1 MQMRS
6 RRWVGALT
14 SIVAGAAAANAADL
28 AVKAPPPVAP
38 VYLSDWAGFYI
49 GAHAGYGWGGTSFD
63 GGRTWLDAKPQGG
76 LGGVQLGYNWQFG
89 QVVAGVEGDISG
101 ADIEQSSVTT
111 GHIVSLATGQTF
123 PLSRDV
129 KFDELSTA
137 RARLGYV
144 VFPGVLA
151 YGTAGGA
158 WGHSTATFSG
168 GPFFVPTSTDGF
180 GWSAGAGVEYKLL
193 PHVLLRAEYLHY
205 GFNSFTYDRGS
216 AVVPRTVSGSTDIDV
231 ARAGVSYKF

>member
-1 MQMRS
+1 MRIKS
-6 RRWVGALT
+6 WRCISALT
-14 SIVAGAAAANAADL
+14 SIIAGAGAASAADL
-28 AVKAPPPVAP
+28 PVKAPPPVAP

-49 GAHAGYGWGGTSFD
+49 GAHAGYGWGSTSFD
-63 GGRTWLDAKPQGG
+63 GGRTWLNAKPKGG

-101 ADIEQSSVTT
+101 ADLEQSSVTT
-111 GHIVSLATGQTF
+111 GHIMLPAGPV

-129 KFDELSTA
+129 KFDELATA

-144 VFPGVLA
+144 VWPGVLA

-168 GPFFVPTSTDGF
+168 GPVFAPTSADGF
-180 GWSAGAGVEYKLL
+180 GWSAGAGVEYKLM

-216 AVVPRTVSGSTDIDV
+216 AVAPRTVGGSTDIDV